1 MFSPMK
7 EMAVQFE
14 GQHDHLKKEYNELMT
29 DPNLPAILGQLE
41 EAFADPFNAK
51 VVLTKILMVLLRLN
65 MLSHGLRV
73 CGPCNVIF

>member
-7 EMAVQFE
+7 EMAVQYD
-14 GQHDHLKKEYNELMT
+14 GQHDQLKKEYNELMT

-41 EAFADPFNAK
+41 EAFTDPFDAK

-65 MLSHGLRV
+65 MQSHGLRA
-73 CGPCNVIF
+73 CSLCNVIF